1 MAGSYIL
8 NISALFLI
16 SCNMILAL
24 SREILVDEEGPVFK
38 VDKHEEYENNDN
50 TEEFVEHAPCHMEY
64 QVMKRV
70 VGTCIKLGR
79 TARGC
84 VAGNYL
90 HPLHPE
96 CM

>member
-1 MAGSYIL
+1 MAYWNGV
-8 NISALFLI
+8 
-16 SCNMILAL
+16 LAL
-24 SREILVDEEGPVFK
+24 LLGGMVMAHPKEILVDEEGLVSPARK
-38 VDKHEEYENNDN
+38 VAVMQVAQDEY
-50 TEEFVEHAPCHMEY
+50 VEDEAPCHLEY

-79 TARGC
+79 SARGC